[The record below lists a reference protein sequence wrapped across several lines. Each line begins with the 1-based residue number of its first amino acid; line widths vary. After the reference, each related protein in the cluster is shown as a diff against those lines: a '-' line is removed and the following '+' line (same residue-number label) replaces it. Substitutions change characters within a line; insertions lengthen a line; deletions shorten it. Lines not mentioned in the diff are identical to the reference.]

1 MLYEVSVVIE
11 VNYDFKSFELTVP
24 VIVERNDET
33 EGQWCELLLNTAV
46 QKYTYLCGGKLP
58 DYAHLVDYTIT
69 REGALPVEVRRPNVA
84 IHWTAD
90 EVQGVDT
97 NVFRQAV
104 TEFGNQWLEEN
115 R

>member
-33 EGQWCELLLNTAV
+33 EGQWCDILRDAAV
-46 QKYTYLCGGKLP
+46 VKYTHLSGACLP

-84 IHWTAD
+84 IHWTAY
-90 EVQGVDT
+90 ELQGVDT